1 MREARKQRESAAKP
15 GSGAH
20 ERDWKV
26 GDVVVHKSYGAGQV
40 THIFGAGNKICL
52 AVQFQSQGRK
62 IIDPK
67 LSPLQRAE

>member
-1 MREARKQRESAAKP
+1 
-15 GSGAH
+15 
-20 ERDWKV
+20 V